1 MAATVSSFSGSR
13 FQRADFSC
21 IFPAASCP
29 PRPTHPHCSFPGGPT
44 DSLVSWLS
52 LQSISGVGN
61 LIWGLGSQRGRTAHE
76 GSLPEP
82 RARHAARDQTL
93 RTLSSCASSCSSP
106 CERGKEAST
115 LTGGKPEGTDITE
128 KKGRTQASE
137 ELAMDKKWLL
147 SICSPPGPHPP
158 FLLQVLG
165 VYQGLTCLWSSGELA
180 QREAH
185 GETGVGALL
194 PPSLWPGFLAVALN
208 PQFPLPSGSPVPTAP
223 AFSWL

>member
-115 LTGGKPEGTDITE
+115 LTGGKPEGTNITE

-147 SICSPPGPHPP
+147 SICSPPAPIHPFCSKSWGCIRDSP
-158 FLLQVLG
+158 ASGAQVNWPKERHTGKPGWGHCSLPA
-165 VYQGLTCLWSSGELA
+165 SGQA
-180 QREAH
+180 
-185 GETGVGALL
+185 
-194 PPSLWPGFLAVALN
+194 
-208 PQFPLPSGSPVPTAP
+208 
-223 AFSWL
+223 SWQWL